1 MAFCC
6 NHSTKLVYIYL
17 NDVSITYTF
26 SGIPDIGDIDPVD
39 VSYLIFNQDEKKI
52 ASTEKIR
59 KALS

>member
-1 MAFCC
+1 MFSL
-6 NHSTKLVYIYL
+6 NYVPIIY
-17 NDVSITYTF
+17 SF

-52 ASTEKIR
+52 ASTEKIK